1 MRPCFPNNPIRI
13 SWLSPLGIGALSFEA
28 ARYTFCCDKQ
38 VHDRS
43 GRSGRGLRTTTK
55 PLVHF
60 PQLPYTTMI
69 RPLLR
74 RAGLLTLA
82 VLLIQPMA
90 LAQPQNDDPA
100 NDTSPE
106 EIEKVAEA
114 LIQIEEVRKTYQK
127 KMRNA
132 TTKEKVQTYQRQMTV
147 KISQAIDNVEGMTFE
162 RYEEITNAAQSDY
175 ELKKKIL
182 TKAKKKK
189 GNAPSKNKGR

>member
-1 MRPCFPNNPIRI
+1 
-13 SWLSPLGIGALSFEA
+13 
-28 ARYTFCCDKQ
+28 
-38 VHDRS
+38 
-43 GRSGRGLRTTTK
+43 
-55 PLVHF
+55 
-60 PQLPYTTMI
+60 
-69 RPLLR
+69 
-74 RAGLLTLA
+74 
-82 VLLIQPMA
+82 MA